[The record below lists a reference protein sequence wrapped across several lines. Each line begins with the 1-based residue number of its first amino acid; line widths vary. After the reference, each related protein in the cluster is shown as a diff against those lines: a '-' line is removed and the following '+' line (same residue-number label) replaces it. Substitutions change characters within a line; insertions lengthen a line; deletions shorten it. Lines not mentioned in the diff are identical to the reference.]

1 MKNKLY
7 YFLAVLYVLIF
18 GFILYINGV
27 FTGNISSVSNLAI
40 NVVFLAIIGILF
52 IISFGSFA
60 RLNRATDALVRVTEE
75 MGRQYGASKKNLWQE
90 YGRKQNLFGNPDLD
104 RQFEK
109 YQERIAAHTSPKGAI
124 SGICPVEEYIN
135 EDLLDQ
141 IGRSYFNSAMSG
153 TMTGLGI
160 LGTFLG
166 LSLGMSS
173 FSGNDI
179 FTISDNIAPLL
190 DGMKVAFHTSVYG
203 IFFSL
208 VFTFVY
214 RSLMAD
220 AYEKLTAFLFDF
232 HEYAAPSVSTTDEN
246 MNAMLI
252 YQANMAN
259 SMRTI
264 MELMRGS
271 AAEQTNG
278 LEKIVQ
284 QFINQMSDTLGTDL
298 ERLGRSLN
306 QACNAQESYAR
317 NFQRLEESTRLLL
330 EASRT
335 MQDTMNLALQRQQD
349 LKEKLSDT
357 CDSLSN
363 ELYTFH
369 RMRDLYEK

>member
-7 YFLAVLYVLIF
+7 YILAILYVLMF
-18 GFILYINGV
+18 GLILYINGV
-27 FTGNISSVSNLAI
+27 FTGNMTSMSNLVI
-40 NVVFLAIIGILF
+40 NVVFLIIIGILF
-52 IISFGSFA
+52 LVSFRSFA
-60 RLNRATDALVRVTEE
+60 RLNRATDALERTAGE
-75 MGRQYGASKKNLWQE
+75 MEGQYEMYHKDLWPEYSK
-90 YGRKQNLFGNPDLD
+90 KQNLFGVPALD
-104 RQFEK
+104 HQFEK
-109 YQERIAAHTSPKGAI
+109 YQSRIASHTSPKGVI
-124 SGICPVEEYIN
+124 TNVCPIEDYIN

-141 IGRSYFNSAMSG
+141 IGSTYFNSAISG

-190 DGMKVAFHTSVYG
+190 EGMKVAFHTSVYG

-220 AYEKLTAFLFDF
+220 AYEKLSDFLTAF
-232 HEYAAPSVSTTDEN
+232 HECAAPSVSTADEN
-246 MNAMLI
+246 VNAMLV
-252 YQANMAN
+252 YQSNMAS
-259 SMRTI
+259 SMRNI
-264 MELMRGS
+264 MELMKGS
-271 AAEQTNG
+271 AAEQTKS
-278 LEKIVQ
+278 LERIVQ
-284 QFINQMSDTLGTDL
+284 QFMDQMADHMGTSF
-298 ERLGRSLN
+298 ERLGRSLD
-306 QACNAQESYAR
+306 QSCAAQETYAR

-335 MQDTMNLALQRQQD
+335 MQDTMNLTLERQRE
-349 LKEKLSDT
+349 LEEKLSNT
-357 CDSLSN
+357 CDDLSN

-369 RMRDLYEK
+369 RMRDLDEK

>member
-7 YFLAVLYVLIF
+7 YILAVLYVLMF

-27 FTGNISSVSNLAI
+27 FTGEMPSASNLVI
-40 NVVFLAIIGILF
+40 NVTFLIIIGILF
-52 IISFGSFA
+52 LFSFVSFG
-60 RLNRATDALVRVTEE
+60 RLNRATGALVMAARDMES
-75 MGRQYGASKKNLWQE
+75 QYEASQRNLWPEYQKKQE
-90 YGRKQNLFGNPDLD
+90 IFGNAVLD
-104 RQFEK
+104 GQFAK
-109 YQERIAAHTSPKGAI
+109 YKKRIAAHTNPKGTI
-124 SGICPVEEYIN
+124 TSVCPVEEYIS

-141 IGRSYFNSAMSG
+141 IGSTHFNSAISG
-153 TMTGLGI
+153 TLTGLGI

-208 VFTFVY
+208 IFTFVY

-220 AYEKLTAFLFDF
+220 AYEKLSLFLSAF
-232 HEYAAPSVSTTDEN
+232 HEYAEPAASTTDEN
-246 MNAMLI
+246 TSAMLI

-259 SMRTI
+259 SMKAV
-264 MELMRGS
+264 MELMKGS
-271 AAEQTNG
+271 AAEQTKG

-284 QFINQMSDTLGTDL
+284 QFVDQMTDIMGSEL
-298 ERLGRSLN
+298 EQLGRSLN
-306 QACNAQESYAR
+306 QACEAQGTYAR

-330 EASRT
+330 DASRT
-335 MQDTMNLALQRQQD
+335 MYDTMNLALERQKE
-349 LKEKLSDT
+349 LEEKLSDT
-357 CDSLSN
+357 CRDLSN

-369 RMRDLYEK
+369 QMRDLYEK